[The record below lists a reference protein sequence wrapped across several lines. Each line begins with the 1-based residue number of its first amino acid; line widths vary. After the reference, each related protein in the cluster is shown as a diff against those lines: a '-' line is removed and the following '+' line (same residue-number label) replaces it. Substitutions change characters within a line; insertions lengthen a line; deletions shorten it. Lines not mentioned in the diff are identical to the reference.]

1 MPLRPQLHSKTLGML
16 TAQFVIAPLEEDV
29 KLRVGI
35 FATPLKSYNC
45 TVRVSS
51 SNPFPQADTVPDLRG
66 IAIKLAD
73 FNQDFVLLN
82 VPTLPFGKPSA
93 FSRQGKKDVS
103 AVNLEMRKSGYA
115 KALLEMTPAR
125 LNPSCP
131 FDQQYWSTSL
141 FKYGPNRMCKYSL
154 VPTSA
159 HSSPIPKQM
168 GESYLSEAIQSHLEQ
183 HPASFDFMAQFGDE
197 QFTIKEVG
205 EFLGFQFPLETPY
218 VKLATLNIPQ
228 QNMSMVVSRKTNSFR
243 PNHALPEHAALG
255 DSSWP
260 RLGVRNA
267 LAVVKQLSSK
277 GKGELGDEKKTIV

>member
-131 FDQQYWSTSL
+131 FDQQYGQLRFLNMVLIECASTRWCRPRRTVPQFQNKWENHISPRQFKAIWSSIL
-141 FKYGPNRMCKYSL
+141 RVLILWLNLEMN
-154 VPTSA
+154 
-159 HSSPIPKQM
+159 SSRSKRL
-168 GESYLSEAIQSHLEQ
+168 ESFWAF
-183 HPASFDFMAQFGDE
+183 SFLLRRHM
-197 QFTIKEVG
+197 
-205 EFLGFQFPLETPY
+205 
-218 VKLATLNIPQ
+218 
-228 QNMSMVVSRKTNSFR
+228 
-243 PNHALPEHAALG
+243 
-255 DSSWP
+255 
-260 RLGVRNA
+260 
-267 LAVVKQLSSK
+267 
-277 GKGELGDEKKTIV
+277 